1 MDSEK
6 TGDNPKRPNS
16 KVARVIEAYD
26 LGPEFGDRLER
37 LWTGEAEERRSLRD
51 LADYFNRHVLESAVS
66 DTGTSMLDGEV
77 ENVYRLLT
85 DDEVSSGMR
94 TEARVRLERDGVDV
108 ARLERDF
115 VTHQAIRSYLKKY
128 RGAEYERASE
138 ADRMKN
144 TTESIQRLRSRT
156 ATVTEGNLDQLRTN
170 DHITLGEFR
179 LFVEMNV
186 LCEECGAQYSVDELL
201 ERGGCDCQRD
211 TDVQSTDGSS

>member
-6 TGDNPKRPNS
+6 TGDDSNRPNS

-37 LWTGEAEERRSLRD
+37 LWTGEGEERQSLRD
-51 LADYFNRHVLESAVS
+51 LADLFNRRVLDAALREA
-66 DTGTSMLDGEV
+66 GASMLDGEV

-85 DDEVSSGMR
+85 DDDVSSGMR
-94 TEARVRLERDGVDV
+94 TEARVRLERDGVDID
-108 ARLERDF
+108 RLERDF

-128 RGAEYERASE
+128 RGAEYKGTSDAERME
-138 ADRMKN
+138 N
-144 TTESIQRLRSRT
+144 TTQSIQRLRSRT
-156 ATVTEGNLDQLRTN
+156 ATVTEGNLDQLRAN

-186 LCEECGAQYSVDELL
+186 LCEECGAQYAVDELL
-201 ERGGCDCQRD
+201 ERGGCDCESRRD
-211 TDVQSTDGSS
+211 TEETSESN